1 MGGGRPSAPTVIMP
15 AETQPQQF
23 QSVIPEKSFKDLAQ
37 QMGRIET
44 ETGKIQDQRYDE
56 VGTPAEIGARAK
68 GTNMLAAASYLS
80 SLPKALPDT
89 SFQTTPRPFGI
100 QSTPTSFKQKE
111 GQTIA
116 ANTGKS
122 TAPATTSKSQLDVV
136 KEAAKKN
143 LDFATKEY
151 LDAVKQAKT
160 KGRPTATIT
169 KDPSFAKQDPK
180 DLLPRR
186 YNPETGKMDIV

>member
-15 AETQPQQF
+15 AETKPQQF

-151 LDAVKQAKT
+151 LDAVKQAKA

-186 YNPETGKMDIV
+186 YNPETGGMDIV